1 MPGGRPAS
9 YLPIYATLAGRFARK
24 GYTQEEIGKF
34 LGVRRETVN
43 RWAVAYPEFRHALKT
58 TAANADDRVE
68 QALYKNALRGQ
79 VAAQIFWL
87 KNRRKEV
94 WRDRYDVQTE
104 GSYTPTFHDPTDR
117 PAGYDRK
124 RLPKMNGNGKAQT

>member
-1 MPGGRPAS
+1 MPAGRPTS
-9 YLPIYATLAGRFARK
+9 YLPIYATLAGRFAKK
-24 GYTQEEIGKF
+24 GYIHEEIATF
-34 LGVRRETVN
+34 LGITRMTLH
-43 RWAVAYPEFRHALKT
+43 RWAVAYPELRDALKT
-58 TAANADDRVE
+58 GASAVDDRVE
-68 QALYKNALRGQ
+68 QALLRGALRGN
-79 VAAQIFWL
+79 VASQIFWL

-104 GSYTPTFHDPTDR
+104 GSYTPTFHNPTDR